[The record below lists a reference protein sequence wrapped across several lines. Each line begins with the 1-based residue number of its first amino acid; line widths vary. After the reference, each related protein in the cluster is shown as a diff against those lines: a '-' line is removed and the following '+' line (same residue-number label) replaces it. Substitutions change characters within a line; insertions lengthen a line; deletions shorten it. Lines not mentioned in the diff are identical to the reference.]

1 MSFAAD
7 GMGLRY
13 LMISV
18 NTPLGK
24 REIGPGKSVFIIG
37 EMSGNHNKNLNRAKQ
52 LIDIAVNAKVDA
64 VKLQTYTPDTMTID
78 CDNDYFQ
85 VKVNKAWAGKTLY
98 DLYKSAFTPWEWQ
111 PILKEYAERKGLL
124 LFSTPF
130 DETAVDFLEGMNNPL
145 YKIASFETGDIP
157 LLKKVGK
164 TKKPV
169 ILSRG
174 LTSFD
179 DLMFAIKTLK
189 ENGTP
194 EVAVLHCI
202 SSYPA
207 EYDQMNL
214 KTILDLKEKLNTPI
228 GISDHTLGSLIPLT
242 SVALGASIV
251 EKHFTIKRS
260 DGGPDAAFSLEAEE
274 LRQLVK
280 DIRNQEK
287 ALGNIRYEIGKREKE
302 NLVFKR
308 SIFIV
313 KNINKGEIFTPDNIR
328 VIRPGYGVKPRYYE
342 TILGRKST
350 RRLTRGNPLKMEDYQ

>member
-1 MSFAAD
+1 
-7 GMGLRY
+7 
-13 LMISV
+13 MISI
-18 NTPLGK
+18 NTHLGK
-24 REIGPGKSVFIIG
+24 REIGQGKPVFIIG
-37 EMSGNHNKNLNRAKQ
+37 EMSGNHNMDFNRAKK
-52 LIDIAVNAKVDA
+52 LIDVAADAKVDA
-64 VKLQTYTPDTMTID
+64 VKLQTYTPDTMTIN
-78 CDNDYFQ
+78 CDNEYFR
-85 VKVNKAWAGKTLY
+85 VKVNEAWAGKTLY
-98 DLYKSAFTPWEWQ
+98 YLYKSAFTPWEWQ
-111 PILKEYAERKGLL
+111 LRLKEYAQRKGLI

-130 DETAVDFLEGMNNPL
+130 DETAVDFLEGIDNPL

-169 ILSRG
+169 IISRG

-179 DLMFAIKTLK
+179 ELKFAIKTLK

-214 KTILDLKEKLNTPI
+214 KTIIDLKEKLNMTI

-242 SVALGASIV
+242 SIALGASIV
-251 EKHFTIKRS
+251 EKHFTLKRS
-260 DGGPDAAFSLEAEE
+260 DGGVDAAFSLEGEE
-274 LRQLVK
+274 LKQLVK

-287 ALGNIRYEIGKREKE
+287 ALGKVSYEIGKREKE
-302 NLVFKR
+302 NLIFRR

-313 KNINKGEIFTPDNIR
+313 ENIKKGELFTRKNIR
-328 VIRPGYGVKPRYYE
+328 VIRPGHGIEPKYYE
-342 TILGRKST
+342 TVLGRKST
-350 RRLTRGNPLKMEDYQ
+350 RSLKRGEPLKKEYY